1 MHVACGRGTVLRWQG
16 DEIPRVGEA
25 LGVFFPIDNAMS
37 GIAFGTHIKTAEL
50 IEMPFGMMSGLG
62 PRNRLLRKG
71 DDP

>member
-1 MHVACGRGTVLRWQG
+1 
-16 DEIPRVGEA
+16 